1 MVVAEWSLLFATPK
15 FPMKRVFPRS
25 REKKSIA
32 QLWVGWMFALF
43 QTSKVFGH
51 KFGFG
56 VSFRE
61 PFAKVREGGIWAFPI
76 STINIHTL
84 GLDKSVRVPPPV
96 QSELV
101 RGKPRRFKHL
111 A

>member
-32 QLWVGWMFALF
+32 QLWVGCFKHLRCLGKNLASGF
-43 QTSKVFGH
+43 RFGNP
-51 KFGFG
+51 
-56 VSFRE
+56 S
-61 PFAKVREGGIWAFPI
+61 AKVREGGIWAFPI